1 MKFIL
6 REIKLWF
13 KNDCSIPKSYLF
25 EANKINVISGDSSTG
40 KSTIWCIVDYCLL
53 SSKVQIPDTIVNAVS
68 WFGIRFS
75 IDGHDIS
82 IARKSPEKNVI
93 AKDLYFSEDCLPE
106 EPCSNKSI
114 QDVMLLLNKKFNIS
128 DDFTQA
134 FFKGFSFRHFLI
146 FSSLTEEIIAQPD
159 IYFDKDFYSEDY
171 DKNTKISKIHQ
182 IFKLII
188 GAISVSQ
195 ELELQSECTKEK
207 LITRKVKE
215 LKSNCEKNQALMEKF
230 RSQVKLLVEE
240 CKNNNFINPSQSFE
254 NEDEAI
260 AAIEQIVSIAK
271 NKAENNYNPDED
283 EENLHQKKSEII
295 SEIAKLSRYK
305 KEYDVYKK
313 NLNKSADSLQPI
325 EFLNKNLLNQLVN
338 SYETQVFLQSLADS
352 LFKIK
357 QNINQQSS
365 PLDVTEDLNRFKQQL
380 KEINNQIEER
390 DRLSNKLLHDK
401 KSFILIGNIDARLKE
416 LLNPE
421 EIKKIVSDLSS
432 SMEELTKLDTEKKN
446 LFEKSDI
453 RQLERIKLEKIRLLD
468 MCIQNIY
475 EQFNLVSS
483 NAGYNTTFDIE
494 KLQLKILSPEN
505 ENSPLLPI
513 SKMGSKANYLFLH
526 LSMYLGLHMHMIN
539 ENIHFIPQI
548 IFIDQ
553 PSLPFLKSKKD
564 QEMLQTI
571 FHVLNSFIDTMVIK
585 NKTPFQII
593 LTEHALPS
601 DWEKLPN
608 FILLDEFID
617 GNALIP
623 NELI

>member
-1 MKFIL
+1 
-6 REIKLWF
+6 
-13 KNDCSIPKSYLF
+13 
-25 EANKINVISGDSSTG
+25 
-40 KSTIWCIVDYCLL
+40 
-53 SSKVQIPDTIVNAVS
+53 
-68 WFGIRFS
+68 
-75 IDGHDIS
+75 
-82 IARKSPEKNVI
+82 
-93 AKDLYFSEDCLPE
+93 
-106 EPCSNKSI
+106 
-114 QDVMLLLNKKFNIS
+114 
-128 DDFTQA
+128 
-134 FFKGFSFRHFLI
+134 
-146 FSSLTEEIIAQPD
+146 IAQPD

-608 FILLDEFID
+608 FILIDEFID